1 MNLSLTP
8 QLETFIRE
16 CANSGDYNNASEVV
30 REAIR
35 LFKRTE
41 EERRA
46 RLGQLQQAIAE
57 GDDAVSRGES
67 NVFNSVADLDAFF
80 EQL

>member
-8 QLETFIRE
+8 QLEVFIRE
-16 CANSGDYNNASEVV
+16 CAKSGDYNNASEVV

-35 LFKRTE
+35 LFKRRE
-41 EERRA
+41 EERLA
-46 RLGQLQQAIAE
+46 RLTQLQQAIAE
-57 GDDAVSRGES
+57 GDEAVSRGES
-67 NVFNSVADLDAFF
+67 NVFNSAADLDAFF